1 MGLRRTLVL
10 PSLVA
15 ITLAGPACVVN
26 VDQQGYIE
34 HEEKRFDAAGLVDL
48 HLETFDGSIEVR
60 SWDHP
65 EIVIDVEKRG
75 ADKTAV
81 SRIEVVANQS
91 GNRIDVTARHSGPS
105 GGFTFSGGSSLSAKL
120 IATVP
125 RKIDLVVKSRD
136 GSLLVERLD
145 GKLDLRTNDGRIR
158 AIETSGQLLA
168 ESDDGSIEFEDVAGQ
183 VEARTRDGSLRIS
196 GTPSVLRAQSGD
208 GSVVL
213 KIRRGAVMTE
223 DWSVT
228 TDDGSISV
236 ELPEGFNAEIE
247 ADPGSDGRA
256 RSELALVN
264 VTGGT
269 RTERMLRGRAGTGG
283 HAFRLRTSDGT
294 IRLTK

>member
-1 MGLRRTLVL
+1 MRRAIVV

-15 ITLAGPACVVN
+15 MILTGPACVVN

-34 HEEKRFDAAGLVDL
+34 HEEKKFDVTGVVDL
-48 HLETFDGSIEVR
+48 HLETFDGPVEVR

-65 EIVIDVEKRG
+65 EIVIDIEKRG

-81 SRIEVVANQS
+81 SRIEVLTNRS
-91 GNRIDVTARHSGPS
+91 GNRIDVTARQSGQTS
-105 GGFTFSGGSSLSAKL
+105 RFGFNGVSPRAKL

-125 RKIDLVVKSRD
+125 RKIDLVVKSGD
-136 GSLLVERLD
+136 GSLVVERLD
-145 GKLDLRTNDGRIR
+145 GKLDLRTGDGSIR

-168 ESDDGSIEFEDVAGQ
+168 ESEDGSIEIDDVAGQ
-183 VEARTRDGSLRIS
+183 VEARTRDGSLHVS

-213 KIRRGAVMTE
+213 KIRRGTVMTD
-223 DWSVT
+223 DWTVS

-236 ELPEGFNAEIE
+236 ELPDRFDAEIE
-247 ADPGSDGRA
+247 ADPGSDGRT
-256 RSELALVN
+256 RSDLTLIN

-269 RTERMLRGRAGTGG
+269 RSERMLRGRSGDGG
-283 HAFRLRTSDGT
+283 HIFRLRTSDGT
-294 IRLTK
+294 IRLTRT

>member
-1 MGLRRTLVL
+1 MRRTVVIS
-10 PSLVA
+10 SLVA
-15 ITLAGPACVVN
+15 MTLAGSACVVN

-34 HEEKRFDAAGLVDL
+34 HEEKRFDVAGVVDL
-48 HLETFDGSIEVR
+48 HLETFDGSVEVR

-65 EIVIDVEKRG
+65 EIRVDVEKRG
-75 ADKTAV
+75 ADKAAV
-81 SRIEVVANQS
+81 ARIEVAATQS
-91 GNRIDVTARHSGPS
+91 GNRIDVTARQSGQS
-105 GGFTFSGGSSLSAKL
+105 GGFGFNAGNSPSAKL

-158 AIETSGQLLA
+158 AIETSGQLVA
-168 ESDDGSIEFEDVAGQ
+168 ETDDGSIDLEDVAGQ

-196 GTPSVLRAQSGD
+196 GTPGVLRAQSGD

-213 KIRRGAVMTE
+213 KIRRGAVMTA
-223 DWSVT
+223 DWSVA

-236 ELPEGFNAEIE
+236 ELPDGFNAEIE
-247 ADPGSDGRA
+247 ADPGSDGRT

-269 RTERMLRGRAGTGG
+269 RSERMLRGRAGEGG
-283 HAFRLRTSDGT
+283 HIFKLRTSDGT
-294 IRLTK
+294 IRLTKY

>member
-1 MGLRRTLVL
+1 MRRTLVI

-15 ITLAGPACVVN
+15 MTLTGPACVVN

-34 HEEKRFDAAGLVDL
+34 HEEKRFDVAGVVDL

-81 SRIEVVANQS
+81 SRIEVVTNRS
-91 GNRIDVTARHSGPS
+91 GNRIDVTARQSGQA
-105 GGFTFSGGSSLSAKL
+105 GGFRFHGNFPSAKL

-158 AIETSGQLLA
+158 AIETSGQLVA
-168 ESDDGSIEFEDVAGQ
+168 ESDDGSIDFEDVAGEI
-183 VEARTRDGSLRIS
+183 EARTRDGSL
-196 GTPSVLRAQSGD
+196 
-208 GSVVL
+208 
-213 KIRRGAVMTE
+213 
-223 DWSVT
+223 
-228 TDDGSISV
+228 
-236 ELPEGFNAEIE
+236 
-247 ADPGSDGRA
+247 
-256 RSELALVN
+256 
-264 VTGGT
+264 
-269 RTERMLRGRAGTGG
+269 
-283 HAFRLRTSDGT
+283 
-294 IRLTK
+294 